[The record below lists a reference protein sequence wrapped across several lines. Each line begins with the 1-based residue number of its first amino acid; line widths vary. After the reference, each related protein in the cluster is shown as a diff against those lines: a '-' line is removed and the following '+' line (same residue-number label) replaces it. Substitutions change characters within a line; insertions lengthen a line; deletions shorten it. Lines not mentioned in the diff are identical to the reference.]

1 MSEKVMDRQGRW
13 RNKTVAFRV
22 SPEEDEVLET
32 AVKLSGL
39 TKQDYIIRRL
49 QKRDIVVQGNP
60 KVYKALKDEMKKIL
74 TELQRIQDA
83 SEINADLM
91 EVIDLVAETMRGIQ
105 KGLEQK
111 LDKMVKRQLYTTYKT
126 ASTEEKC
133 EKARQEY
140 LDKCGISGSFRW

>member
-1 MSEKVMDRQGRW
+1 MHIFSRRCRQKWQTDWIWNGMRKEVEMMSERVMDRQGRW

-83 SEINADLM
+83 SEVNADLM
-91 EVIDLVAETMRGIQ
+91 EVIGLVAETMRGM
-105 KGLEQK
+105 KEDSDWSNAGKKESP
-111 LDKMVKRQLYTTYKT
+111 D
-126 ASTEEKC
+126 
-133 EKARQEY
+133 
-140 LDKCGISGSFRW
+140 SGNC